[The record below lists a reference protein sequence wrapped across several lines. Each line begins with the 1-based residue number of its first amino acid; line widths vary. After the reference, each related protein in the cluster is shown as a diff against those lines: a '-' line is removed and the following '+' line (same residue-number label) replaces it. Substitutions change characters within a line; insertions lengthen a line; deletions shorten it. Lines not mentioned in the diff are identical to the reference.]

1 MKMAR
6 TKKKA
11 VGNNVP
17 VKENKSLDQAIMT
30 LIEETW
36 AWAGLEWLLSFEKKL
51 TDKEK
56 KLTPSEISLIVNKIK
71 QDIQNPEFLSFE
83 SWKKDDKDFW
93 FEGVGTDVIPTLSPN
108 WDCIIPVNFWYDWQ
122 RRTILL
128 ILEVLPDGEEMV
140 YRLPEGDNRYTMKI
154 NEVEFTYQLVKE
166 GKSFKMKYENK

>member
-1 MKMAR
+1 MKKW
-6 TKKKA
+6 TKKV

-17 VKENKSLDQAIMT
+17 VGEKVSLDQAIID
-30 LIEETW
+30 LIQETW
-36 AWAGLEWLLSFEKKL
+36 AWAGLEGLLSFENKL
-51 TDKEK
+51 ADKEK
-56 KLTPSEISLIVNKIK
+56 KLSPSEITLVLNKIK

-108 WDCIIPVNFWYDWQ
+108 GDCIIPVNFWYDWQ

-128 ILEVLPDGEEMV
+128 ILEVSPDGEETI
-140 YRLPEGDNRYTMKI
+140 YRLPEWDNRYTMKI

-166 GKSFKMKYENK
+166 GKCFKMKFKNN

>member
-1 MKMAR
+1 M
-6 TKKKA
+6 

-17 VKENKSLDQAIMT
+17 VEEKVSLDQAIID
-30 LIEETW
+30 LVQETW
-36 AWAGLEWLLSFEKKL
+36 AWAGLEGLLSFENKL
-51 TDKEK
+51 VDKEK
-56 KLTPSEISLIVNKIK
+56 KLSPSEITLILNKIK

-108 WDCIIPVNFWYDWQ
+108 GDCIIPVNFWYDWQ

-128 ILEVLPDGEEMV
+128 ILEVSPDGEETI
-140 YRLPEGDNRYTMKI
+140 YRLPEWDNRYTMKI

-166 GKSFKMKYENK
+166 GKCFKMKFKNN

>member
-1 MKMAR
+1 MKKW
-6 TKKKA
+6 TKKV

-17 VKENKSLDQAIMT
+17 VEENVSLDQAIID
-30 LIEETW
+30 LIQETW
-36 AWAGLEWLLSFEKKL
+36 AWAGLEGLLSFENKLSDKKR
-51 TDKEK
+51 
-56 KLTPSEISLIVNKIK
+56 KLSPSEITLIVNKIK

-108 WDCIIPVNFWYDWQ
+108 GDCIIPVNFWYDWQ

-128 ILEVLPDGEEMV
+128 ILEVSPDGEETI
-140 YRLPEGDNRYTMKI
+140 YRLPEWDNRYTMKI

-166 GKSFKMKYENK
+166 GKCFKMKFKNN

>member
-1 MKMAR
+1 MKKW
-6 TKKKA
+6 TKKV

-17 VKENKSLDQAIMT
+17 VEENVSLDQAIID
-30 LIEETW
+30 LIQETW
-36 AWAGLEWLLSFEKKL
+36 AWAGLEGLLSFENKLSDKKR
-51 TDKEK
+51 
-56 KLTPSEISLIVNKIK
+56 KLSPSEITLIVNKIK

-108 WDCIIPVNFWYDWQ
+108 GDCIIPVNFWYDGQ

-128 ILEVLPDGEEMV
+128 ILEVSPDGEETI
-140 YRLPEGDNRYTMKI
+140 YRLPEWDKHYTMKI

-166 GKSFKMKYENK
+166 GKCFKMKFKNN

>member
-1 MKMAR
+1 MKKW
-6 TKKKA
+6 TKKV

-17 VKENKSLDQAIMT
+17 VEENVSLDQAIID
-30 LIEETW
+30 LIQETW
-36 AWAGLEWLLSFEKKL
+36 AWAGLEGLLSFENKLSDKKR
-51 TDKEK
+51 
-56 KLTPSEISLIVNKIK
+56 KLSPSEITLIVNKIK

-108 WDCIIPVNFWYDWQ
+108 GDCIIPVNFWYDGQ

-128 ILEVLPDGEEMV
+128 ILEVSPDGEETI
-140 YRLPEGDNRYTMKI
+140 YRLPEWDNHYTMKI

-166 GKSFKMKYENK
+166 GKSFKMMLKNE

>member
-1 MKMAR
+1 MAK
-6 TKKKA
+6 TKKKEI
-11 VGNNVP
+11 GNKVP
-17 VKENKSLDQAIMT
+17 LKWKNSLDQVIMN

-36 AWAGLEWLLSFEKKL
+36 SWAGLEWLLSFEDKL
-51 TDKEK
+51 SNKEK

-71 QDIQNPEFLSFE
+71 QDIQDPGFLSFE

-108 WDCIIPVNFWYDWQ
+108 GDCIIPVNFWYDWQ

-128 ILEVLPDGEEMV
+128 ILEVSPDGEETI

-166 GKSFKMKYENK
+166 GKCFKMKFKNK

>member
-1 MKMAR
+1 MKKWI
-6 TKKKA
+6 KKV

-17 VKENKSLDQAIMT
+17 VEENVSLDQAIID
-30 LIEETW
+30 LIQETW
-36 AWAGLEWLLSFEKKL
+36 AWAGLEGLLSFENKLSDKKR
-51 TDKEK
+51 
-56 KLTPSEISLIVNKIK
+56 KLSPSEITLIVNKIK

-108 WDCIIPVNFWYDWQ
+108 GDCIIPVNFWYDGQ

-128 ILEVLPDGEEMV
+128 ILEVSPDGEETI
-140 YRLPEGDNRYTMKI
+140 YRLPEWDNHYTMKI

-166 GKSFKMKYENK
+166 GKCFKMKFKNN

>member
-1 MKMAR
+1 MKKW
-6 TKKKA
+6 TKKV

-17 VKENKSLDQAIMT
+17 VEENVSLDQAIID
-30 LIEETW
+30 LIQETW
-36 AWAGLEWLLSFEKKL
+36 AWAGLEGLLSFENKLSDKKR
-51 TDKEK
+51 
-56 KLTPSEISLIVNKIK
+56 KLSPSEITLIVNKIK

-108 WDCIIPVNFWYDWQ
+108 GDCIIPVNFWYDGQ

-128 ILEVLPDGEEMV
+128 ILEVSPDGEETI
-140 YRLPEGDNRYTMKI
+140 YRLPEWDNHYTMKI

-166 GKSFKMKYENK
+166 GKCFKMKFKNN

>member
-1 MKMAR
+1 MKKW
-6 TKKKA
+6 TKKV

-17 VKENKSLDQAIMT
+17 VEENVSLDQAIID
-30 LIEETW
+30 LIQETW
-36 AWAGLEWLLSFEKKL
+36 AWAGLEGLLSFENKLSDKKR
-51 TDKEK
+51 
-56 KLTPSEISLIVNKIK
+56 KLSPSEITLIVNKIK

-108 WDCIIPVNFWYDWQ
+108 GDCIIHVNFWYDGQ

-128 ILEVLPDGEEMV
+128 ILEVSPDGEETI
-140 YRLPEGDNRYTMKI
+140 YRLPEWDNHYTMKI

-166 GKSFKMKYENK
+166 GKCFKMKFKNN

>member
-1 MKMAR
+1 MKKW
-6 TKKKA
+6 TKKV

-17 VKENKSLDQAIMT
+17 VEENVSLDQAIID
-30 LIEETW
+30 LIQETW
-36 AWAGLEWLLSFEKKL
+36 AWAGLEGLLSFENKLSDKKR
-51 TDKEK
+51 
-56 KLTPSEISLIVNKIK
+56 KLSPSEITLIVNKIK

-108 WDCIIPVNFWYDWQ
+108 GDCIIPVNFWYDWQ

-128 ILEVLPDGEEMV
+128 ILEVSPDGEETI
-140 YRLPEGDNRYTMKI
+140 YRLPEWDNRYTMKI

-166 GKSFKMKYENK
+166 GKCFKMKFTNN